1 MIVDHSIFAINKPLY
16 KLSYNFFSTFIS
28 VFNLSA
34 ALVPSSKI
42 KGLMQWC
49 VVLGIIFFGQSIAF
63 AQPSSKITGVVI
75 SQNGEPMP
83 AVLIIPTKN
92 KPSYTNVDGSFTIL
106 DEPIPTLIKIRF
118 LGCEDLDIPISDFKT
133 EIHLGE
139 IKLEEKTILMKE
151 VNVSATAMPYKSSFE
166 GTNYYVSPLQ
176 LKKIQPISTE
186 EVLKTLPGVNV
197 LGDMGLSNRLNVSIR
212 GSWGRRSE
220 KVLMLEDG
228 SPISPAP
235 YTAPGIYYN
244 PISDRV
250 DGIEVYTGADILR
263 YGPNNMFGIINY
275 ITPKPPQQPGLRA
288 KISGGQRGYFTGLLS
303 YGGTWNKVGSQI
315 EAVYK
320 KFDGFTNNS
329 SVDMINLNAKIFAEL
344 AENQSIYFKISG
356 QFEDNQA
363 TLSSITPYTFSL
375 DPTEGPFD
383 ADRFTMHRYGLDIIH
398 KWVPDATSDLTTKIF
413 ASDFARDWWRQNNT
427 VILASNVRNYVG
439 EEIFSQ
445 RYGYLDGKSFG
456 DDDYVRVG
464 SINNR
469 RESTTDSK
477 WHFTVAAIEE
487 TFSKKWSGDS
497 WSNGL
502 EAHLKLYTETYK
514 DQVLAADSTRWAR
527 SGRYTTDLAYNLQ
540 SVSGYLRNHFVFH
553 SFELTPILRIEK
565 VWMNRE
571 DRLAQSRNP
580 NQNTDKDLARV
591 NDYSIIQPGLTL
603 GYQFPTVKVF
613 GSAYR
618 GYIAPSKYFAFLV
631 ERDGVLVNPLSPE
644 ELSNI
649 RPEISLNTELGVRG
663 EIIKGRLSGQVAI
676 FNNRIRNFYLAG
688 WNEFFDKLGV
698 LNVGGIEAA
707 LRYELLPQGGK
718 HKLSIQ
724 PNITFLRSRVI
735 SGELVDRH
743 LFTQIKHTS
752 ATKQEF
758 VDKVNGNPNAYDVF
772 TKINGIDT
780 KIERAITLE
789 DLNSVTKTVYKFGEN
804 GIKNGV
810 TPYAPEL
817 AYNVNLFYT
826 YKNLGL
832 GFGYNYVGDQY
843 AEFANFE
850 NESGDGGLGKIKA
863 FHTFDT
869 NINYDFAISNIRC
882 TLFATAKNLG
892 NDVFVASRLNR
903 GQSGIMPGG
912 FRQINAGL
920 NLLF

>member
-1 MIVDHSIFAINKPLY
+1 MKNLMAFLC
-16 KLSYNFFSTFIS
+16 TFIAVSALSFTS
-28 VFNLSA
+28 VSGQTTIN
-34 ALVPSSKI
+34 I
-42 KGLMQWC
+42 KGK
-49 VVLGIIFFGQSIAF
+49 VLDESK
-63 AQPSSKITGVVI
+63 QPLTG
-75 SQNGEPMP
+75 
-83 AVLIIPTKN
+83 VLIIPN
-92 KPSYTNVDGSFTIL
+92 PGKPEYTDEYGIFNISASKGNITI
-106 DEPIPTLIKIRF
+106 TLRYLGNEDIIIEQTIKSESI
-118 LGCEDLDIPISDFKT
+118 DM
-133 EIHLGE
+133 GE
-139 IKLEEKTILMKE
+139 ITMNEKSILLKE
-151 VNVSATAMPYKSSFE
+151 VNVSGTALPYKSSFE
-166 GTNYYVSPLQ
+166 GSNYYVSPLQ

-320 KFDGFTNNS
+320 RFDGFTKNS

-363 TLSSITPYTFSL
+363 TLSSITPYTFKI

-427 VILASNVRNYVG
+427 VIKAANVRGYVG

-445 RYGYLDGKSFG
+445 RYGYLDGKTFG
-456 DDDYVRVG
+456 QDDYVRVG
-464 SINNR
+464 SITNG
-469 RESTTDSK
+469 RESTADSR

-487 TFSKKWSGDS
+487 TFSKKWSS
-497 WSNGL
+497 ETWSNNL
-502 EAHLKLYTETYK
+502 EAQIKLYSETYK
-514 DQVLAADSTRWAR
+514 DQVLNADSTRWAR
-527 SGRYTTDLAYNLQ
+527 SGRFTTDLAYDLQ
-540 SVSGYLRNHFVFH
+540 SISGYVRNHFVIH
-553 SFELTPILRIEK
+553 KFEITPILRIEK

-571 DRLAQSRNP
+571 DRLALARNP
-580 NQNTDKDLARV
+580 NLTSDKDLARV
-591 NDYSIIQPGLTL
+591 NEYSIFQPGLTL
-603 GYQFPTVKVF
+603 GYQFTNLKVF
-613 GSAYR
+613 GSAYK

-631 ERDGVLVNPLSPE
+631 ERDGVLVNPLSAE
-644 ELSNI
+644 DLSNVK
-649 RPEISLNTELGVRG
+649 PEVSLNTELGVRG
-663 EIIKGRLSGQVAI
+663 EIIKGRLSGQVAV
-676 FNNRIRNFYLAG
+676 FNNRISNFYVAG
-688 WNEFFDKLGV
+688 WNEYFDKLAV
-698 LNVGGIEAA
+698 LNLGGFEAA
-707 LRYELLPQGGK
+707 LRYEILPLGGD

-724 PNITFLRSRVI
+724 PNITFLRSKVI

-743 LFTQIKHTS
+743 LFTQIKHTA

-758 VDKVNGNPNAYDVF
+758 VDKVNANPSGYDVF
-772 TKINGIDT
+772 IKLNGADVKIN
-780 KIERAITLE
+780 RAITTE
-789 DLNSVTKTVYKFGEN
+789 DLNNVSKTVYKFGDG
-804 GIKNGV
+804 GIKDGV
-810 TPYAPEL
+810 TPYAPEI
-817 AYNVNLFYT
+817 AYNVNLYYT
-826 YKNLGL
+826 YKKFGI
-832 GFGYNYVGDQY
+832 GFGYNFVGDQF

-850 NESGDGGLGKIKA
+850 HESGDGGVGKIKS
-863 FHTFDT
+863 FHTFDA
-869 NINYDFAISNIRC
+869 NINYDFEINNIRC
-882 TLFATAKNLG
+882 TLFAAAKNLG
-892 NDVFVASRLNR
+892 DDVFVASRLNR
-903 GQSGIMPGG
+903 GQSGIMSGG

-920 NLLF
+920 NLMF

>member
-1 MIVDHSIFAINKPLY
+1 MSRIYYVF
-16 KLSYNFFSTFIS
+16 LSCFFIMCLSFIS
-28 VFNLSA
+28 VSA
-34 ALVPSSKI
+34 QTNYKIRGTVMDESK
-42 KGLMQWC
+42 
-49 VVLGIIFFGQSIAF
+49 
-63 AQPSSKITGVVI
+63 QPLTGVLVI
-75 SQNGEPMP
+75 PNSG
-83 AVLIIPTKN
+83 
-92 KPSYTNVDGSFTIL
+92 KPVYTNNDGAFIL
-106 DEPIPTLIKIRF
+106 DAAKGDLVITLRY
-118 LGCEDLDIPISDFKT
+118 LGNEDLVINQVVKNENIDLGKIAMT
-133 EIHLGE
+133 EKATFL
-139 IKLEEKTILMKE
+139 KE

-166 GTNYYVSPLQ
+166 GSNHYVSPLQ

-220 KVLMLEDG
+220 KVLMMEDG

-244 PISDRV
+244 PISDRI

-320 KFDGFTNNS
+320 RFDGFTKNS

-356 QFEDNQA
+356 QFEDNKA
-363 TLSSITPYTFSL
+363 SLSSITPYTFSI

-398 KWVPDATSDLTTKIF
+398 KWVPNSTSDLTTKIF
-413 ASDFARDWWRQNNT
+413 ASDFARDWWRQSNT
-427 VILASNVRNYVG
+427 VVKAANVRGYVG

-445 RYGYLDGKSFG
+445 RYSYLDGKTFG

-464 SINNR
+464 TITNG
-469 RESTTDSK
+469 RESTTDSR

-487 TFSKKWSGDS
+487 TYSKKWSGEN

-502 EAHLKLYTETYK
+502 EAQFKLYTETYK

-527 SGRYTTDLAYNLQ
+527 SGRFTTDLAYDLQ
-540 SVSGYLRNHFVFH
+540 SVSGYIRNHFVINK
-553 SFELTPILRIEK
+553 FEITPILRVEK

-571 DRLAQSRNP
+571 DRLALARNP
-580 NQNTDKDLARV
+580 NLTSDKDLARV
-591 NDYSIIQPGLTL
+591 NEYSIFQPGLTL
-603 GYQFPTVKVF
+603 GYQFSNLKVF
-613 GSAYR
+613 GSAYK

-631 ERDGVLVNPLSPE
+631 ERDGVLVNPLSAE
-644 ELSNI
+644 DLSNVK
-649 RPEISLNTELGVRG
+649 PEVSLNTELGIRG
-663 EIIKGRLSGQVAI
+663 EIIKGRLAGQIAV
-676 FNNRIRNFYLAG
+676 FNNRISNFYVAG
-688 WNEFFDKLGV
+688 WNEYFDKLAV
-698 LNVGGIEAA
+698 LNVGGFEAA
-707 LRYELLPQGGK
+707 LRYEILPLGGN

-724 PNITFLRSRVI
+724 PNITLLRTNVA

-743 LFTQIKHTS
+743 LFTQIKHTA

-758 VDKVNGNPNAYDVF
+758 VDKVNSNPSGYDVF
-772 TKINGIDT
+772 VKQNGVDV
-780 KIERAITLE
+780 KLDRAITIE
-789 DLNSVTKTVYKFGEN
+789 DLDNVSKTVYKFGEN
-804 GIKNGV
+804 GIKDGV
-810 TPYAPEL
+810 TPYAPEI
-817 AYNVNLFYT
+817 AYNVNLYYT
-826 YKNLGL
+826 YKKFGI
-832 GFGYNYVGDQY
+832 GFGYNFVGDQY
-843 AEFANFE
+843 GEFANFE
-850 NESGDGGLGKIKA
+850 NESGDGGLGKIKS
-863 FHTFDT
+863 FHTFDA
-869 NINYDFAISNIRC
+869 NVNYDFMIKDIRAS
-882 TLFATAKNLG
+882 LFVAAKNLG
-892 NDVFVASRLNR
+892 DEVFVASRLNR
-903 GQSGIMPGG
+903 GQSGIMSGG

-920 NLLF
+920 NFVF

>member
-1 MIVDHSIFAINKPLY
+1 MGQIKYIFFTFIGVFYLSLTALSGQVTVQIKGIIMDKSKQPLTGVLVIPNPGKPFYTDADGKFQFNVNKG
-16 KLSYNFFSTFIS
+16 KLSITFRY
-28 VFNLSA
+28 
-34 ALVPSSKI
+34 
-42 KGLMQWC
+42 
-49 VVLGIIFFGQSIAF
+49 LGNDD
-63 AQPSSKITGVVI
+63 VVI
-75 SQNGEPMP
+75 EKEIKDENTD
-83 AVLIIPTKN
+83 L
-92 KPSYTNVDGSFTIL
+92 GSILMIEKATIL
-106 DEPIPTLIKIRF
+106 
-118 LGCEDLDIPISDFKT
+118 
-133 EIHLGE
+133 
-139 IKLEEKTILMKE
+139 KE
-151 VNVSATAMPYKSSFE
+151 VNVSATALPFKSSFE

-176 LKKIQPISTE
+176 LKKIQPISSE

-197 LGDMGLSNRLNVSIR
+197 IGDMGLSNRLNVSIR

-220 KVLMLEDG
+220 KVLLLEDG

-244 PISDRV
+244 PISDRI

-288 KISGGQRGYFTGLLS
+288 KISGGQRGYFTGLIS

-320 KFDGFTNNS
+320 RFDGFTKNS

-363 TLSSITPYTFSL
+363 TLSSITPYTFSI
-375 DPTEGPFD
+375 DPIEGPFD

-427 VILASNVRNYVG
+427 VIKAASVRGYVG

-445 RYGYLDGKSFG
+445 RFSYLEGKTFG

-464 SINNR
+464 SVNKG

-487 TFSKKWSGDS
+487 TYSKKWHGEN
-497 WSNGL
+497 WSNNL
-502 EAHLKLYTETYK
+502 EGQIKLYNETYK
-514 DQVLAADSTRWAR
+514 DQTLSADSSRWAR
-527 SGRYTTDLAYNLQ
+527 SGRFTTDLAYNLQ
-540 SVSGYLRNHFVFH
+540 SVSGYIRNHFVVKK
-553 SFELTPILRIEK
+553 FEITPILRIEK

-571 DRLAQSRNP
+571 DRLATASNP
-580 NQNTDKDLARV
+580 NTTTDKDLARV
-591 NDYSIIQPGLTL
+591 NEYSIIQPGLTL
-603 GYQFPTVKVF
+603 GYQFENLKVF

-631 ERDGVLVNPLSPE
+631 ERDGVLVNPLSAE
-644 ELSNI
+644 DLSNVK
-649 RPEISLNTELGVRG
+649 PEVSLNSELGVRG
-663 EIIKGRLSGQVAI
+663 EIVKGRLSGQVAV
-676 FNNRIRNFYLAG
+676 FNNRISNFYVAG
-688 WNEFFDKLGV
+688 WNEYFDKLAV
-698 LNVGGIEAA
+698 LNIGGFEAA
-707 LRYELLPQGGK
+707 LRYEILPLGGD
-718 HKLSIQ
+718 HKLSVQ
-724 PNITFLRSRVI
+724 PNITLLRSKVI

-743 LFTQIKHTS
+743 LFTQIKHTP

-758 VDKVNGNPNAYDVF
+758 VDKVNGNPTGYDVF
-772 TKINGIDT
+772 VKQNGVDV
-780 KIERAITLE
+780 KLDRAITLE
-789 DLNSVTKTVYKFGEN
+789 DLNSVSKTVYKFGDD

-810 TPYAPEL
+810 TPYAPEI
-817 AYNVNLFYT
+817 AYNVNVYYT
-826 YKNLGL
+826 YKKFGI
-832 GFGYNYVGDQY
+832 GFGYNFVGDQFG
-843 AEFANFE
+843 EFANFE
-850 NESGDGGLGKIKA
+850 NESGDGGIGKINA
-863 FHTFDT
+863 FHTFDA
-869 NINYDFAISNIRC
+869 NINYDFEIKGIRC
-882 TLFATAKNLG
+882 TLFTAAKNMG
-892 NDVFVASRLNR
+892 DDVFVASRLNR

>member
-1 MIVDHSIFAINKPLY
+1 MKNLMAFLC
-16 KLSYNFFSTFIS
+16 TFIAVSALSFTS
-28 VFNLSA
+28 VSGQTTIN
-34 ALVPSSKI
+34 I
-42 KGLMQWC
+42 KGK
-49 VVLGIIFFGQSIAF
+49 VLDESK
-63 AQPSSKITGVVI
+63 QPLTG
-75 SQNGEPMP
+75 
-83 AVLIIPTKN
+83 VLIIPN
-92 KPSYTNVDGSFTIL
+92 PGKPEYTDEYGIFNISASKGNITI
-106 DEPIPTLIKIRF
+106 TLRYLGNEDIIIEQTIKSESI
-118 LGCEDLDIPISDFKT
+118 DM
-133 EIHLGE
+133 GE
-139 IKLEEKTILMKE
+139 ITMNEKSILLKE
-151 VNVSATAMPYKSSFE
+151 VNVSGTALPYKSSFE
-166 GTNYYVSPLQ
+166 GSNYYVSPLQ

-320 KFDGFTNNS
+320 RFDGFTKNS

-363 TLSSITPYTFSL
+363 TLSSITPYTFKI

-427 VILASNVRNYVG
+427 VIKAANVRGYVG

-445 RYGYLDGKSFG
+445 RYGYLDGKTFG
-456 DDDYVRVG
+456 QDDYVRVG
-464 SINNR
+464 SITNG
-469 RESTTDSK
+469 RESTADSR

-487 TFSKKWSGDS
+487 TFSKKWTGET
-497 WSNGL
+497 WSNNL
-502 EAHLKLYTETYK
+502 EAQIKLYSETYK
-514 DQVLAADSTRWAR
+514 DQVLNADSTRWAR
-527 SGRYTTDLAYNLQ
+527 SGRFTTDLAYDLQ
-540 SVSGYLRNHFVFH
+540 SISGYVRNHFVIH
-553 SFELTPILRIEK
+553 KFEITPILRIEK

-571 DRLAQSRNP
+571 DRLALARNP
-580 NQNTDKDLARV
+580 NLTSDKDLARV
-591 NDYSIIQPGLTL
+591 NEYSIFQPGLTL
-603 GYQFPTVKVF
+603 GYQFTNLKVF
-613 GSAYR
+613 GSAYK

-631 ERDGVLVNPLSPE
+631 ERDGVLVNPLSAE
-644 ELSNI
+644 DLSNVK
-649 RPEISLNTELGVRG
+649 PEVSLNTELGVRG
-663 EIIKGRLSGQVAI
+663 EIIKGRLSGQVAV
-676 FNNRIRNFYLAG
+676 FNNRISNFYVAG
-688 WNEFFDKLGV
+688 WNEYFDKLAV
-698 LNVGGIEAA
+698 LNLGGFEAA
-707 LRYELLPQGGK
+707 LRYEILPLGGD

-724 PNITFLRSRVI
+724 PNITFLRSKVI

-743 LFTQIKHTS
+743 LFTQIKHTA

-758 VDKVNGNPNAYDVF
+758 VDKVNANPSGYDVF
-772 TKINGIDT
+772 IKLNGADVKIN
-780 KIERAITLE
+780 RAITTE
-789 DLNSVTKTVYKFGEN
+789 DLNNVSKTVYKFGDG
-804 GIKNGV
+804 GIKDGV
-810 TPYAPEL
+810 TPYAPEI
-817 AYNVNLFYT
+817 AYNVNLYYT
-826 YKNLGL
+826 YKKFGI
-832 GFGYNYVGDQY
+832 GFGYNFVGDQF

-850 NESGDGGLGKIKA
+850 HESGDGGVGKIKS
-863 FHTFDT
+863 FHTFDA
-869 NINYDFAISNIRC
+869 NINYDFEINNIRC
-882 TLFATAKNLG
+882 TLFAAAKNLG
-892 NDVFVASRLNR
+892 DDVFVASRLNR
-903 GQSGIMPGG
+903 GQSGIMSGG

-920 NLLF
+920 NLMF

>member
-1 MIVDHSIFAINKPLY
+1 MKNLMAFLC
-16 KLSYNFFSTFIS
+16 TFIAVSALSFTS
-28 VFNLSA
+28 VSGQTTIN
-34 ALVPSSKI
+34 I
-42 KGLMQWC
+42 KGK
-49 VVLGIIFFGQSIAF
+49 VLDESK
-63 AQPSSKITGVVI
+63 QPLTG
-75 SQNGEPMP
+75 
-83 AVLIIPTKN
+83 VLIIPN
-92 KPSYTNVDGSFTIL
+92 PGKPEYTDEYGIFNISASKGNLTI
-106 DEPIPTLIKIRF
+106 TLRYLGNEDIIIEQTIKSESI
-118 LGCEDLDIPISDFKT
+118 DM
-133 EIHLGE
+133 GE
-139 IKLEEKTILMKE
+139 ITMNEKSILLKE
-151 VNVSATAMPYKSSFE
+151 VNVSGTALPYKSSFE
-166 GTNYYVSPLQ
+166 GSNYYVSPLQ

-320 KFDGFTNNS
+320 RFDGFTKNS

-363 TLSSITPYTFSL
+363 TLSSITPYTFKI

-427 VILASNVRNYVG
+427 VIKAANVRGYVG

-445 RYGYLDGKSFG
+445 RYGYLDGKTFG
-456 DDDYVRVG
+456 QDDYVRVG
-464 SINNR
+464 SITNG
-469 RESTTDSK
+469 RESTADSR

-487 TFSKKWSGDS
+487 TFSKKWSS
-497 WSNGL
+497 ETWSNNL
-502 EAHLKLYTETYK
+502 EAQIKLYSETYK
-514 DQVLAADSTRWAR
+514 DQVLNADSTRWAR
-527 SGRYTTDLAYNLQ
+527 SGRFTTDLAYDLQ
-540 SVSGYLRNHFVFH
+540 SVSGYIRNHFVIH
-553 SFELTPILRIEK
+553 KFEITPILRIEK

-571 DRLAQSRNP
+571 DRLALARNP
-580 NQNTDKDLARV
+580 NLTSDKDLARV
-591 NDYSIIQPGLTL
+591 NEYSIFQPGLTL
-603 GYQFPTVKVF
+603 GYQFTNLKVF
-613 GSAYR
+613 GSAYK

-631 ERDGVLVNPLSPE
+631 ERDGVLVNPLSAE
-644 ELSNI
+644 DLSNVK
-649 RPEISLNTELGVRG
+649 PEVSLNTELGVRG
-663 EIIKGRLSGQVAI
+663 EIIKGRLSGQVAV
-676 FNNRIRNFYLAG
+676 FNNRISNFYVAG
-688 WNEFFDKLGV
+688 WNEYFDKLAV
-698 LNVGGIEAA
+698 LNVGGFEAA
-707 LRYELLPQGGK
+707 LRYEILPLGGD
-718 HKLSIQ
+718 HKFSIQ
-724 PNITFLRSRVI
+724 PNITFLKSDVI

-743 LFTQIKHTS
+743 LFTQIKHTA

-758 VDKVNGNPNAYDVF
+758 VDKVNGNPSGYDVF
-772 TKINGIDT
+772 IKQNGVDV
-780 KIERAITLE
+780 KLNRAITLD
-789 DLNSVTKTVYKFGEN
+789 DLNTVSKTVYKFGDG
-804 GIKNGV
+804 GIKDGV
-810 TPYAPEL
+810 TPYAPEI
-817 AYNVNLFYT
+817 AYNINLYYT
-826 YKNLGL
+826 YKKFGV
-832 GFGYNYVGDQY
+832 GFGYNFVGDQY

-850 NESGDGGLGKIKA
+850 HESGDGGVGKIKS
-863 FHTFDT
+863 FHTFDA
-869 NINYDFAISNIRC
+869 NINYDFEINNTRC
-882 TLFATAKNLG
+882 TIFAAAKNLG
-892 NDVFVASRLNR
+892 DDVFVASRLNR
-903 GQSGIMPGG
+903 GQSGIMSGG

-920 NLLF
+920 NLMF

>member
-1 MIVDHSIFAINKPLY
+1 MKNLMAFLC
-16 KLSYNFFSTFIS
+16 TFIAVSALSFTS
-28 VFNLSA
+28 VSGQTTVN
-34 ALVPSSKI
+34 I
-42 KGLMQWC
+42 KGK
-49 VVLGIIFFGQSIAF
+49 VLDESK
-63 AQPSSKITGVVI
+63 QPLTGVLVI
-75 SQNGEPMP
+75 PNPGKPEYTDEYGIFNISASKGNLTITLRYLGNED
-83 AVLIIPTKN
+83 IIIEQ
-92 KPSYTNVDGSFTIL
+92 TIKSESI
-106 DEPIPTLIKIRF
+106 D
-118 LGCEDLDIPISDFKT
+118 
-133 EIHLGE
+133 LGE
-139 IKLEEKTILMKE
+139 ITMNEKSILLKE
-151 VNVSATAMPYKSSFE
+151 VNVSGTALPYKSSFE
-166 GTNYYVSPLQ
+166 GSNYYVSPLQ

-320 KFDGFTNNS
+320 RFDGFTKNS

-363 TLSSITPYTFSL
+363 TLSSITPYTFKI

-427 VILASNVRNYVG
+427 VIKAANVRGYVG

-445 RYGYLDGKSFG
+445 RYGYLDGKTFG
-456 DDDYVRVG
+456 QDDYVRVG
-464 SINNR
+464 SITNG
-469 RESTTDSK
+469 RESTSDSR

-487 TFSKKWSGDS
+487 TFSKKWSS
-497 WSNGL
+497 ETWSNNL
-502 EAHLKLYTETYK
+502 EAQIKLYSETYK
-514 DQVLAADSTRWAR
+514 DQVLNADSTRWAR
-527 SGRYTTDLAYNLQ
+527 SGRFTTDLAYDLQ
-540 SVSGYLRNHFVFH
+540 SVSGYIRNHFVIH
-553 SFELTPILRIEK
+553 KFEITPILRIEK

-571 DRLAQSRNP
+571 DRLALARNP
-580 NQNTDKDLARV
+580 NLTSDKDLARV
-591 NDYSIIQPGLTL
+591 NEYSIFQPGLTL
-603 GYQFPTVKVF
+603 GYQFTNLKVF
-613 GSAYR
+613 GSAYK

-631 ERDGVLVNPLSPE
+631 ERDGVLVNPLSAE
-644 ELSNI
+644 DLSNVK
-649 RPEISLNTELGVRG
+649 PEVSLNTELGVRG
-663 EIIKGRLSGQVAI
+663 EIIKGRLSGQVAV
-676 FNNRIRNFYLAG
+676 FNNRISNFYVAG
-688 WNEFFDKLGV
+688 WNEYFDKLAV
-698 LNVGGIEAA
+698 LNLGGFEAA
-707 LRYELLPQGGK
+707 LRYEILPLGGD

-724 PNITFLRSRVI
+724 PNITFLRSKVI

-743 LFTQIKHTS
+743 LFTQIKHTA

-758 VDKVNGNPNAYDVF
+758 VDKVNANPSGYDVF
-772 TKINGIDT
+772 IKLNGADVKIN
-780 KIERAITLE
+780 RAITTE
-789 DLNSVTKTVYKFGEN
+789 DLNNVSKTVYKFGDG
-804 GIKNGV
+804 GIKDGV
-810 TPYAPEL
+810 TPYAPEI
-817 AYNVNLFYT
+817 AYNVNLYYT
-826 YKNLGL
+826 YKKFGI
-832 GFGYNYVGDQY
+832 GFGYNFVGDQF

-850 NESGDGGLGKIKA
+850 HESGDGGVGKIKS
-863 FHTFDT
+863 FHTFDA
-869 NINYDFAISNIRC
+869 NINYDFEINNIRC
-882 TLFATAKNLG
+882 TLFAAAKNLG
-892 NDVFVASRLNR
+892 DDVFVASRLNR
-903 GQSGIMPGG
+903 GQSGIMSGG

-920 NLLF
+920 NLMF

>member
-1 MIVDHSIFAINKPLY
+1 MSRIYYVF
-16 KLSYNFFSTFIS
+16 LSCFFFICLSFIS
-28 VFNLSA
+28 VSA
-34 ALVPSSKI
+34 QTNYKI
-42 KGLMQWC
+42 QGNVMDENK
-49 VVLGIIFFGQSIAF
+49 
-63 AQPSSKITGVVI
+63 QPLTGVLVI
-75 SQNGEPMP
+75 PNSG
-83 AVLIIPTKN
+83 
-92 KPSYTNVDGSFTIL
+92 KPVYTNNDGAFIL
-106 DEPIPTLIKIRF
+106 VVAKGDLVITLRY
-118 LGCEDLDIPISDFKT
+118 LGNEDLVINQVVKNENID
-133 EIHLGE
+133 LGK
-139 IKLEEKTILMKE
+139 IVMVAKATFLKE

-166 GTNYYVSPLQ
+166 GSNHYVSPLQ

-220 KVLMLEDG
+220 KVLMMEDG

-244 PISDRV
+244 PISDRI

-320 KFDGFTNNS
+320 RFDGFTKNS

-363 TLSSITPYTFSL
+363 SLSSITPYTFSL

-398 KWVPDATSDLTTKIF
+398 KWVPNSTSDLTTKIF
-413 ASDFARDWWRQNNT
+413 ASDFARDWWRQSNT
-427 VILASNVRNYVG
+427 VVKAANVRGYVG

-445 RYGYLDGKSFG
+445 RYSYLDGKTFG

-464 SINNR
+464 TITNG
-469 RESTTDSK
+469 RESTTDSR

-487 TFSKKWSGDS
+487 TYSKKWSGEN

-502 EAHLKLYTETYK
+502 EAQFKLYTETYK

-527 SGRYTTDLAYNLQ
+527 SGRFTTDLAYDLQ
-540 SVSGYLRNHFVFH
+540 SVSGYIRNHFVINK
-553 SFELTPILRIEK
+553 FEITPILRVEK

-571 DRLAQSRNP
+571 DRLALARNP
-580 NQNTDKDLARV
+580 NLTSDKDLARV
-591 NDYSIIQPGLTL
+591 NEYSIFQPGLTL
-603 GYQFPTVKVF
+603 GYQFANLKVF
-613 GSAYR
+613 GSAYK

-631 ERDGVLVNPLSPE
+631 ERDGVLVNPLSAE
-644 ELSNI
+644 DLSNVK
-649 RPEISLNTELGVRG
+649 PEVSLNTELGIRG
-663 EIIKGRLSGQVAI
+663 EIIKGRLAGQIAV
-676 FNNRIRNFYLAG
+676 FNNRISNFYVAG
-688 WNEFFDKLGV
+688 WNEYFDKLAV
-698 LNVGGIEAA
+698 LNVGGFEAA
-707 LRYELLPQGGK
+707 LRYEILPLGGN
-718 HKLSIQ
+718 HKFSIQ
-724 PNITFLRSRVI
+724 PNITLLRTNVV

-743 LFTQIKHTS
+743 LFTQIKHTA

-758 VDKVNGNPNAYDVF
+758 VDKVNNNPAGYEVF
-772 TKINGIDT
+772 VKQNGIDVKLDRT
-780 KIERAITLE
+780 ITIE
-789 DLNSVTKTVYKFGEN
+789 DLDNVSKTVYKFGDN
-804 GIKNGV
+804 GIKDGV
-810 TPYAPEL
+810 TPYAPEI
-817 AYNVNLFYT
+817 AYNVNLYYT
-826 YKNLGL
+826 YKKFGI
-832 GFGYNYVGDQY
+832 GFGYNFVGDQY
-843 AEFANFE
+843 GEFANFE
-850 NESGDGGLGKIKA
+850 NESGDGGLGKIKS
-863 FHTFDT
+863 FHTFDA
-869 NINYDFAISNIRC
+869 NVNYDFMIKDIRAS
-882 TLFATAKNLG
+882 LFVAAKNLG
-892 NDVFVASRLNR
+892 DDVFVASRLNR
-903 GQSGIMPGG
+903 GQSGIMSGG

-920 NLLF
+920 NFVF